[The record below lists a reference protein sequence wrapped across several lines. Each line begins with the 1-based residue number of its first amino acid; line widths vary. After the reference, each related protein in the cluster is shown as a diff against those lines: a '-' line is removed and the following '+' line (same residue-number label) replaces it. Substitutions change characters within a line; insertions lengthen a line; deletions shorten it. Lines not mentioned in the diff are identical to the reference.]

1 MDVRSDKNNSV
12 FIKSVTLKNYKSI
25 AGCNIELG
33 PLTFLVGP
41 NGSGKSNF
49 LDSLAFVRDSLRNT
63 LDNALRD
70 RGGINEVRR
79 RSGGHPTH
87 FGIRLEFI
95 RDVRFSGHYA
105 FMIGARPAGAFEVQK
120 EECRIRNSDGS
131 YHAYV
136 IESGKL
142 IDTTEKSLPAAV
154 RDRLYLVNAS
164 GLEAFRPLYDLLI
177 HMGFYNLN
185 PKVIR
190 DLQPPD
196 PGLLLGREGE
206 NIASV
211 VGNIDS
217 NPDKR
222 KKNTIDE
229 YLSKIVPSVHGV
241 NRRSI
246 GPRETLEFKQDVAGA
261 KYPWKFLSSNM
272 SDGTLRALGILVAAF
287 QGVSSNP
294 IPLIGIEEPET
305 ALHPAAASVL
315 LEALRYA
322 SESTQIIVTSHSADL
337 LDSPTVREEQI
348 MAVVSEEN
356 VTKIA
361 SIDKA
366 SREALRNQLFTVGE
380 LLRLNQLS
388 PDAEIFSQMDTQQIE
403 LFGASGE
410 TSEDSTN
417 C

>member
-1 MDVRSDKNNSV
+1 MNDGVLMDVTSDTNSSSV
-12 FIKSVTLKNYKSI
+12 FIKRVALKNYKSI

-87 FGIRLEFI
+87 FGIRLEFV
-95 RDVRFSGHYA
+95 RDVKFSGHYA
-105 FMIGARPAGAFEVQK
+105 FMIGARPAGGFEVQK
-120 EECRIRNSDGS
+120 EECKIEYRNGS
-131 YHAYV
+131 RHFYI

-142 IDTTEKSLPAAV
+142 IDTTEKTLPVAI

-164 GLEAFRPLYDLLI
+164 GIEAFRPLYDLLI

-196 PGLLLGREGE
+196 PGILLGKEGE

-211 VGNIDS
+211 IGNLEGAYDQ
-217 NPDKR
+217 R
-222 KKNTIDE
+222 KKKIIDE

-272 SDGTLRALGILVAAF
+272 SDGTLRAFGILVAAF
-287 QGVSSNP
+287 QGEITAP
-294 IPLIGIEEPET
+294 ISLVGIEEPET
-305 ALHPAAASVL
+305 ALHPGAAGIL

-322 SESTQIIVTSHSADL
+322 SQSTQIVVTSHSADL
-337 LDSPTVREEQI
+337 LDSPSIQEEEI
-348 MAVVSEEN
+348 MAVASEEN
-356 VTKIA
+356 VTKVA
-361 SIDKA
+361 PIDMA
-366 SREALRNQLFTVGE
+366 SREALKKNLFTVGE
-380 LLRLNQLS
+380 LLRLNQLV
-388 PDAEIFSQMDTQQIE
+388 PDEDIFTQMDSHQID
-403 LFGASGE
+403 LFGS
-410 TSEDSTN
+410 
-417 C
+417 